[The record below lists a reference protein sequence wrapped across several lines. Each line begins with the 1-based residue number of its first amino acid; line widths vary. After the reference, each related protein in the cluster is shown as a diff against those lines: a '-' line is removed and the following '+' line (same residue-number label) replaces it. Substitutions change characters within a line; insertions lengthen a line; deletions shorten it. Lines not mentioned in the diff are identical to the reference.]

1 MAVCQNLVPLVNIKI
16 AGIWMFIPLKM
27 VLIGIDPYPY
37 IYILKSSWLVC
48 PMGSLQEALPY
59 LEEALELCRDATI
72 LTWFAWVAWTAD
84 WEVETSRKPSPNLCR
99 TETSTLWLCQNS
111 Y

>member
-1 MAVCQNLVPLVNIKI
+1 MECPNII
-16 AGIWMFIPLKM
+16 HVTYMIYGYGSIPINTFLSGM
-27 VLIGIDPYPY
+27 NIHLPAILGFTRYQGFDPSPH

-84 WEVETSRKPSPNLCR
+84 WEVETSRIRPKSM
-99 TETSTLWLCQNS
+99 
-111 Y
+111 